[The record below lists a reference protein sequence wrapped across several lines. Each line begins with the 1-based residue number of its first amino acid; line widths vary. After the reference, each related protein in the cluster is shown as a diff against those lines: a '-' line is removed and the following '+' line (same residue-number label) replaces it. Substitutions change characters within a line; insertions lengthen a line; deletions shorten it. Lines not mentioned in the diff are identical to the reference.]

1 MPKGEKHKYLN
12 NKQLAKR
19 CLSYFMPYKFK
30 VIVAFI
36 SMAFVA
42 ASAAATA
49 YLIQPAMDDIFIHK
63 DRTALMLIPIAF
75 VGVMFIKGIFRFL
88 QVYIM
93 NTTGLKVLE
102 TLRNELFGKIICL
115 PMKFFEESQVGM
127 LMSRILNDVT
137 LIRESLPSFIMMLRE
152 AITIIG
158 LVGLV
163 FYRDPYLAFWA
174 VLVLPLA
181 IYPFIYFGK
190 KLRKLGRK
198 NQVKISDIN
207 SLLQESFSGIKV
219 IKAFANEKLENKK
232 FTLENERLV
241 HIAIKQVLNSE
252 LSSRVMEIVGA
263 LGVGIVLWY
272 GGLKV
277 IGGESTP
284 GTFFS
289 FITALIMLY
298 EPVKKINTANMTIQ
312 NAFAGAERVF
322 DILDNTDNV
331 IESGGEKIFVPPFDK
346 LEIKNLKF
354 SYSGSE
360 NMALRGINIT
370 VRAGQKVAIVGPSGS
385 GKTTLVNLI
394 PRFYDQ
400 TNGEILLNGVP
411 HKEYTLNS
419 LRLNIG
425 MVSQENFLFNSSVK
439 ENIAY
444 VQQSAPIDD
453 VINAAKTAYAHD
465 FIEQLPEGY
474 DTIVGERGIRLS
486 GGQKQRLTIARA
498 LMKNPSLLIL
508 DEATSALDTEAE
520 RIVQMALENLM
531 KDRTS
536 IVIAHRLSTVLS
548 ADLILVMQD
557 GKIISRGCH
566 KELLESCPLYNRLYK
581 MQFEED

>member
-1 MPKGEKHKYLN
+1 MGEKNKYLD

-30 VIVAFI
+30 VLIAFI
-36 SMAFVA
+36 SMTFVA
-42 ASAAATA
+42 GATAATA
-49 YLIQPAMDDIFIHK
+49 YLIQPAMDDIFINK
-63 DRTALMLIPIAF
+63 DRDALILIPVAF
-75 VGVMFIKGIFRFL
+75 VGVMLIKGIFRFL
-88 QVYIM
+88 QIYLM
-93 NTTGLKVLE
+93 NTTGLNVLE
-102 TLRNELFGKIICL
+102 TLRNELFSKIISL
-115 PMKFFEESQVGM
+115 PMPFFEESQVGM

-152 AITIIG
+152 SITIIG

-163 FYRDPYLAFWA
+163 FYRDPYLAFWS

-198 NQVKISDIN
+198 NQGKISDIN

-219 IKAFANEKLENKK
+219 IKAFANETKEKNKFANENH
-232 FTLENERLV
+232 RLV
-241 HIAIKQVLNSE
+241 SIAIKQILNSE
-252 LSSRVMEIVGA
+252 LSSRVMELVGA
-263 LGVGIVLWY
+263 LGVGLVLWY

-277 IGGESTP
+277 INGESTP

-298 EPVKKINTANMTIQ
+298 EPIKKINTANMTIQ

-322 DILDNTDNV
+322 QILDNSNV
-331 IESGGEKIFVPPFDK
+331 KVESGGDKEFCAPFKK
-346 LEIKNLKF
+346 LELKNLRFCYPGAK
-354 SYSGSE
+354 E
-360 NMALRGINIT
+360 EALKGINLT
-370 VRAGQKVAIVGPSGS
+370 VNAGQKIAIVGPSGS

-400 TNGEILLNGVP
+400 NEGEILLNGLP
-411 HKEYTLNS
+411 NSEYKLQS

-425 MVSQENFLFNSSVK
+425 MVSQENFLFNSSVRD
-439 ENIAY
+439 NIAY
-444 VQQSAPIDD
+444 VQQSSPFEE
-453 VINAAKTAYAHD
+453 VVSAAKTAFAHD
-465 FIEQLPEGY
+465 FIQELPEGY
-474 DTIVGERGIRLS
+474 DTIVGERGVRLS

-508 DEATSALDTEAE
+508 DEATSALDTESE

-548 ADLILVMQD
+548 ADVILVMQH
-557 GKIISRGCH
+557 GEIISSGRH
-566 KELLESCPLYNRLYK
+566 KDLLNSCPLYSKLYK